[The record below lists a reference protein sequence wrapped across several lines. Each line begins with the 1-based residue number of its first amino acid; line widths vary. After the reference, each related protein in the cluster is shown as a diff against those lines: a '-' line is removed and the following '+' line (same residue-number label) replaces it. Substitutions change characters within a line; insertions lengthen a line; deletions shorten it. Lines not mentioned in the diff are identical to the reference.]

1 MSEANPVDS
10 KQFPL
15 GRLLFAG
22 GLIALLV
29 IITLSFYRLFE
40 GSRATFGAI
49 DNHVATPIAL
59 PGPGEYILT
68 RAEGIS
74 DDRSITAIINTPT
87 TPPASL
93 DFISNDGTGYFTVDS
108 QTNQI
113 LGGFIAPHAGTFT
126 ITAEA
131 AAYPVVVR
139 RNPIA
144 WAISCGKLAAVLGT
158 IATAVMATGAFIAI
172 NRFNANQRRMRE
184 AFQDLVQ

>member
-1 MSEANPVDS
+1 MSEANPVDR
-10 KQFPL
+10 KQFPI

-22 GLIALLV
+22 GLLALLL
-29 IITLSFYRLFE
+29 IIALSFYRLVE
-40 GSRATFGAI
+40 GRRATFGAI
-49 DNHVATPIAL
+49 DNAVATPIAL

-74 DDRSITAIINTPT
+74 DNRSISATIKTPT

-93 DFISNDGTGYFTVDS
+93 DFVSNDGTGYFTVNS
-108 QTNQI
+108 ETNQI

-131 AAYPVVVR
+131 AAYPVVIR

-158 IATAVMATGAFIAI
+158 IAAAVMATGAFIAI
-172 NRFNANQRRMRE
+172 NRFNDKQRRQRQ
-184 AFQDLVQ
+184 AFQTLVQ

>member
-1 MSEANPVDS
+1 MSEANPVDR

-15 GRLLFAG
+15 GRLLFTG
-22 GLIALLV
+22 GPTALVVVIAF
-29 IITLSFYRLFE
+29 SFHRLFE

-49 DNHVATPIAL
+49 DNPTATPIAL

-74 DDRSITAIINTPT
+74 DDRSITATINTPT

-93 DFISNDGTGYFTVDS
+93 EFISNDGTGYFTVDS

-113 LGGFIAPHAGTFT
+113 LGGFIAPHAGTFA
-126 ITAEA
+126 ITANA

-144 WAISCGKLAAVLGT
+144 WAISCAKLAAILGT
-158 IATAVMATGAFIAI
+158 IAAAVMATGAFIAI
-172 NRFNANQRRMRE
+172 NRFNANQRRSHE
-184 AFQDLVQ
+184 AFQNLVQ